1 MLNTS
6 KDDMITHVYHH
17 IGHDNY
23 LEVETRD
30 GGWVHSRIMHSR
42 NYNKPSGFTPVY
54 HGVYACPEEDLPG
67 ALEKAKSGDHGLWG
81 SDEDY

>member
-1 MLNTS
+1 MLHR
-6 KDDMITHVYHH
+6 IYHH

-42 NYNKPSGFTPVY
+42 DYNRPRGFTPVY
-54 HGVYACPEEDLPG
+54 HGVYACPEEDLPDVI
-67 ALEKAKSGDHGLWG
+67 EKAQSGSHGLWG